1 MARLFILQRCFMFLR
16 EVLVFARSVLARA
29 FAAIDQNGDGKVTKD
44 ELDAWLKNRAAK
56 SPDKFTY
63 KPSQT
68 KGALKK
74 LDKNEDGTLSLQE
87 WIKAPESKK

>member
-1 MARLFILQRCFMFLR
+1 M
-16 EVLVFARSVLARA
+16 
-29 FAAIDQNGDGKVTKD
+29 
-44 ELDAWLKNRAAK
+44 